1 MQEQLMA
8 QLIQVLRD
16 RAGLDEAKAAQVANV
31 VAEFAQQHA
40 GELVKMAS
48 EGNAGDLL
56 GQVGK
61 LFGR

>member
-1 MQEQLMA
+1 MQEQILN
-8 QLIQVLRD
+8 QLIQVLQD
-16 RAGLDEAKAAQVANV
+16 KAGLDQEKASQVATV

-40 GELVKMAS
+40 GELVKMAT